1 VKRRA
6 TRRSSLLNLCKS
18 ARKSAETARVGAGSS
33 AFDKIFIEAVYNKE
47 VTGDVEKAEQ
57 ACDVAIEEY
66 PRARKRPLTYL
77 AGAVLPVM
85 GKYEKALKSAK
96 EAIELK
102 PDISITYA
110 FVIFNAV
117 SLNRLAD
124 ADAVYKRSL
133 EQKVENPDIWV
144 GMYEVAFLR
153 NDTARMKQLVEE
165 SSTDETGNTALL
177 GMEAD
182 TAGYGG
188 KVKKAR
194 ELSLRSINVAKEHL
208 KEAAALHTNIAALR
222 EAVFGN
228 ADAARK
234 LVVPSVP
241 NSTARDVRA
250 AAAMALAF
258 AGDAA
263 GATKLASDLDKDLP
277 EDLIVQRNYLPTVR
291 GAVAL
296 EKGDASGAIASLD
309 TATRYELGQT
319 TESNSGWNGMYPVYV
334 RGEAYLAAK
343 RGTEAAGEFQ
353 KILAHRGI
361 VFNEPIAATAR
372 VGLARAYA
380 MQGDSAKARAAYED
394 FFALWKDADGD
405 VPVLVAA
412 KAEYARLK

>member
-1 VKRRA
+1 MKRRA

-117 SLNRLAD
+117 SLDRLED

-234 LVVPSVP
+234 PCCSV
-241 NSTARDVRA
+241 
-250 AAAMALAF
+250 
-258 AGDAA
+258 
-263 GATKLASDLDKDLP
+263 GAEFDCP
-277 EDLIVQRNYLPTVR
+277 RR
-291 GAVAL
+291 
-296 EKGDASGAIASLD
+296 ASGCGDGAGVCRRCGR
-309 TATRYELGQT
+309 RYKT
-319 TESNSGWNGMYPVYV
+319 C
-334 RGEAYLAAK
+334 
-343 RGTEAAGEFQ
+343 
-353 KILAHRGI
+353 
-361 VFNEPIAATAR
+361 
-372 VGLARAYA
+372 
-380 MQGDSAKARAAYED
+380 
-394 FFALWKDADGD
+394 
-405 VPVLVAA
+405 
-412 KAEYARLK
+412 